1 MEKTRYRTQLYLDEV
16 QYRFLKESAAKYDT
30 SIAAVVRDLID
41 REMGDAYSVS
51 DDDPLFQIGRDAA
64 GTGRTDGSE
73 AHDRYI
79 YTQQQQSAQRRDRA
93 TAEDRGGE
101 SP

>member
-1 MEKTRYRTQLYLDEV
+1 MEKTRYRTQLYLDEA
-16 QYRFLKESAAKYDT
+16 QYRFLKETAARYDT

-41 REMGDAYSVS
+41 KEMGDVDSVS

-64 GTGRTDGSE
+64 GTGRTDGSV

-79 YTQQQQSAQRRDRA
+79 YRRQQQSAQRRDRA
-93 TAEDRGGE
+93 IAEGRGGQ
-101 SP
+101 SS